1 MTHDAHDAGHP
12 EAHDCKYAGRSR
24 SDAPAHEAEPLDRA
38 LKPSGVDDRDYN
50 DVEERRALIVDIR
63 MDRIDP
69 DTGLFRTGIGVPY
82 QPSILY
88 GPHEG
93 VLRWVRLGPW
103 GPSICT
109 LVLLRVRPRGCWL
122 LAGLRQHPFDTWFS
136 VFGLVQDRMV
146 TDREYVGRMVDRV
159 IQRNGIPG
167 CVLWKDA
174 LPTFV
179 RSSLTYFSGPEMRE
193 LVFTM
198 VEQFPELEVRQAIED
213 LSTWPLDPWK
223 RCDAETQRAASTPSH
238 LFTPRG
244 PAPSR
249 DLLEAWWALVTD
261 PEHIE
266 VEEAQVD
273 AAWAGRMHT
282 THHRPED
289 PA

>member
-1 MTHDAHDAGHP
+1 MTH
-12 EAHDCKYAGRSR
+12 EAHEPRHPR
-24 SDAPAHEAEPLDRA
+24 SDAPVHEAEPLDHA
-38 LKPSGVDDRDYN
+38 LEPSGKDGRDYN

-63 MDRIDP
+63 LDGIDP

-88 GPHEG
+88 GPHQG
-93 VLRWVRLGPW
+93 LLRWVRLGPS
-103 GPSICT
+103 GPSMCT

-122 LAGLRQHPFDTWFS
+122 LAGLRQHPVDTWFS
-136 VFGLVQDRMV
+136 VFGLIQDRMV

-159 IQRNGIPG
+159 IQKNGIPG
-167 CVLWKDA
+167 CVLWKDE

-179 RSSLTYFSGPEMRE
+179 RTDVPYFGGPEMRE

-198 VEQFPELEVRQAIED
+198 VEQFPEREVRQAVED
-213 LSTWPLDPWK
+213 LSTWPVDPL
-223 RCDAETQRAASTPSH
+223 RRFEAEMQRTVSTPSH
-238 LFTPRG
+238 RRMPGG

-249 DLLEAWWALVTD
+249 ELLEAWWELVTD
-261 PEHIE
+261 PEHVAIE
-266 VEEAQVD
+266 TKLVD

-282 THHRPED
+282 AHHKPED

>member
-1 MTHDAHDAGHP
+1 MTHEP
-12 EAHDCKYAGRSR
+12 T
-24 SDAPAHEAEPLDRA
+24 PLDHA
-38 LKPSGVDDRDYN
+38 LEPSGQYDRDYH

-63 MDRIDP
+63 TDGIDP

-82 QPSILY
+82 QPSILQ
-88 GPHEG
+88 GPHQG
-93 VLRWVRLGPW
+93 LLRWTRLAPT

-109 LVLLRVRPRGCWL
+109 LMLLRVEPRDCWL
-122 LAGLRQHPFDTWFS
+122 LAGLRQHPVDTWFS
-136 VFGLVQDRMV
+136 VFGLVQGRMAGDR
-146 TDREYVGRMVDRV
+146 DYVGRMVDRV
-159 IQRNGIPG
+159 IQRNGLPG

-179 RSSLTYFSGPEMRE
+179 RTEMHYFTGPEMRE

-198 VEQFPELEVRQAIED
+198 VEQFPEIEVRQAIED
-213 LSTWPLDPWK
+213 LSRWRVDPWK
-223 RCDAETQRAASTPSH
+223 RCDAETRRAASTPSH

-249 DLLEAWWALVTD
+249 ELLEAWWELATD

-273 AAWAGRMHT
+273 AAWAGRVHT

-289 PA
+289 AA